1 MVEVTGSTPV
11 SPTQEARLFVPPV
24 DDARDCFF
32 DVEFLRHVMGQI
44 NITFPDGKARSYES
58 AVTGLQI
65 AESISGGLAREALA
79 ISVNGETWDLS
90 RPISADAAICIHK
103 WEDEEAKRTYWHS
116 SAHLMAEAI
125 ELIFPGT
132 KFGIGPPIENG
143 FYYDIDMEDHNLTTE
158 DLLTIVQRM
167 YELAKRDVPY
177 KREEKSWK
185 DAVAYFKKKGDQY
198 KLELLDGLKG
208 ETITFYHQGNFT
220 DLCFG
225 PHIPSTGR
233 IKAIKLLSVA
243 GAYWR
248 GDEKNK
254 MLQRIYGVSFPS
266 KKELDEHLFRLEE
279 AKRRDHRKLGA
290 ELELFLLTPKVG
302 GGLPLWLPKG
312 TILRETLE
320 NFLRDEQRKR
330 GYLPVV
336 TPHIGNIELYKT
348 SGHYPYYKDSQ
359 FTPIVV
365 EDQEYLL
372 KPMNCPH
379 HHQIYM
385 AKPRSYR
392 DLPLRI
398 SEFGTV
404 YRYEQ
409 SGELNG
415 LTRVRSFTV
424 DDSHMY
430 VRQDQLKDELCDVID
445 LIQLVF
451 NTLGFSNFKT
461 RLSFR
466 DPKNKEKYGGAD
478 ELWEQAEKD
487 IKEAADLKKLNY
499 FTAIGEAAFYGP
511 KIDFMVQDALRRT
524 WQLGTVQVDYVMP
537 ERFNLEYMGS
547 DGQKHRPVIIHRA
560 PFGSLERFIGVLIE
574 HFAGDFPLW
583 LAPLQCVVLPIT
595 DGHLDYGKKVYDD
608 LTAAGLRVEID
619 DRNEKIGYKIREWE
633 TKKVPYMLV
642 VGDKERDSGSVAL
655 RQHKKG
661 DLGSVPLQDFLERAT
676 REVREKT
683 ITS

>member
-1 MVEVTGSTPV
+1 MA
-11 SPTQEARLFVPPV
+11 TQLVPRVNSVRDGLF
-24 DDARDCFF
+24 DERAMDK
-32 DVEFLRHVMGQI
+32 I
-44 NITFPDGKARSYES
+44 TITFPDGSARTYES
-58 AVTGLQI
+58 GVTGLQI
-65 AESISGGLAREALA
+65 AESISSGLAREALA
-79 ISVNGETWDLS
+79 VSVNNQTWDLF
-90 RPISADAAICIHK
+90 RPITTDATVKIHK
-103 WEDEEAKRTYWHS
+103 WEDDEAKRTYWHS
-116 SAHLMAEAI
+116 SAHLMAEAV
-125 ELIFPGT
+125 EAIFPGT

-143 FYYDIDMEDHNLTTE
+143 FYYDIDMGDHNLMNE
-158 DLLTIVQRM
+158 DLVEIEQRM
-167 YELAKRDVPY
+167 YELSKRDVPY
-177 KREEKSWK
+177 RREVKTWN

-198 KLELLDGLKG
+198 KLELLEGLKDQ
-208 ETITFYHQGNFT
+208 EITFYHQGDFT

-233 IKAIKLLSVA
+233 IKAIKLLNVA

-254 MLQRIYGVSFPS
+254 MLQRIYGVTFPT

-302 GGLPLWLPKG
+302 GGLPIWLPKG
-312 TILRETLE
+312 TIVRETLE
-320 NFLRDEQRKR
+320 DFLRQEQKKR

-336 TPHIGNIELYKT
+336 TPHIGNINLYKT
-348 SGHYPYYKDSQ
+348 SGHYPYYKESQ
-359 FTPIVV
+359 FTPIKV
-365 EDQEYLL
+365 EDEEYLL

-398 SEFGTV
+398 AEFGTV

-451 NTLGFSNFKT
+451 NTLGFSDFKT

-466 DPKNKEKYGGAD
+466 DPKNKDKFGGAD
-478 ELWEQAEKD
+478 ELWVQAERD
-487 IKEAADLKKLNY
+487 IKEAADQMKLNY
-499 FTAIGEAAFYGP
+499 FIGMGEAAFYGP
-511 KIDFMVQDALRRT
+511 KIDFMVQDVLRRT

-537 ERFNLEYMGS
+537 ERFNLEYTGS

-560 PFGSLERFIGVLIE
+560 PFGSMERFIGVLIE

-583 LAPLQCVVLPIT
+583 LAPVQCVILPIT
-595 DGHLDYGKKVYDD
+595 DMHLDYAKKVYDD
-608 LTAAGLRVEID
+608 LAAAGIRVELD
-619 DRNEKIGYKIREWE
+619 DRNEKVGYKIRDWE
-633 TKKVPYMLV
+633 TKKVRYMLV
-642 VGDKERDSGSVAL
+642 VGDKERENNTVAL
-655 RQHKKG
+655 REHRKG
-661 DLGSVPLQDFLERAT
+661 DLGTVSRADFLARAT
-676 REVREKT
+676 REIREKT

>member
-1 MVEVTGSTPV
+1 M
-11 SPTQEARLFVPPV
+11 AKI
-24 DDARDCFF
+24 D
-32 DVEFLRHVMGQI
+32 
-44 NITFPDGKARSYES
+44 ITFPDGSVRSFDRG
-58 AVTGLQI
+58 VTGRQI
-65 AESISGGLAREALA
+65 AESISGGLARETLA
-79 ISVNGETWDLS
+79 ISVNGETWDLF
-90 RPISADAAICIHK
+90 RPIETDASIRIHK
-103 WEDEEAKRTYWHS
+103 WTDDEAKRTYWHS

-125 ELIFPGT
+125 ESLFPGT

-143 FYYDIDMEDHNLTTE
+143 FYYDIDMGDHQLAAE
-158 DLLTIVQRM
+158 DLEKIEKKM
-167 YELAKRDVPY
+167 YELAQRDVPY
-177 KREEKSWK
+177 LREVKDWD
-185 DAVAYFKKKGDQY
+185 DAVAYFRKKGDQY
-198 KLELLDGLKG
+198 KLELLDGLQG
-208 ETITFYHQGNFT
+208 QQITFYHQGNFT

-233 IKAIKLLSVA
+233 IKVIKLLNVA

-248 GDEKNK
+248 GDERNK
-254 MLQRIYGVSFPS
+254 MLQRIYGITFPTQ
-266 KKELDEHLFRLEE
+266 KELDEHLYRLEE

-290 ELELFLLTPKVG
+290 ELELFMLTPNVG
-302 GGLPLWLPKG
+302 GGLPIWLPNG

-320 NFLRDEQRKR
+320 AFLREEQKRR

-336 TPHIGNIELYKT
+336 TPHIGNLKLYKT
-348 SGHYPYYKDSQ
+348 SGHYPYYKESQ
-359 FTPIVV
+359 FAPIRV
-365 EDQEYLL
+365 EDEEYLL

-392 DLPLRI
+392 DLPLRLA
-398 SEFGTV
+398 EFGTV

-424 DDSHMY
+424 DDAHMY
-430 VRQDQLKDELCDVID
+430 VRHDQLKDELCDVID

-451 NTLGFSNFKT
+451 TTLGFSSFKT

-478 ELWEQAEKD
+478 ELWIQAERD
-487 IKEAADLKKLNY
+487 IKEAADIKKLNY
-499 FTAIGEAAFYGP
+499 YTAIGEAAFYGP
-511 KIDFMVQDALRRT
+511 KIDFMVQDALNRT

-537 ERFNLEYMGS
+537 ERFNLEYTGS

-583 LAPLQCVVLPIT
+583 LSPLQCVVLPIT
-595 DGHLDYGKKVYDD
+595 DSQLDYAKKVSDD
-608 LTAAGLRVEID
+608 LRCAGIRCLVD

-633 TKKVPYMLV
+633 TKKTPYMLV
-642 VGDKERDSGSVAL
+642 VGEKEKASDALSV
-655 RQHKKG
+655 RRHKKG
-661 DLGSVPLQDFLERAT
+661 DLGSMS
-676 REVREKT
+676 REELVSRLTKEIADKS
-683 ITS
+683 ITT